1 MMTPRE
7 ARAVAKRMFGELAKI
22 PPRLSTPRGP
32 RLEDR
37 VVDNP
42 EFFERAAVLA
52 DVVLQSERPDVG
64 EALALAVAGRVSPYS
79 GRFARLGV
87 GTVVPAGT
95 EATELSNAV
104 FQAKNILFPSRRSPC
119 MPNRAALRR
128 LVVDAHGE
136 GREAR
141 EWLRTLWRE
150 MEVGC
155 GGGGPIRRTLDT
167 ANSAIRGYGVE
178 LTAYRTRDGDD
189 VVGFDFVNMGDMYSE
204 TVGFIYEPGRP
215 RTRRFLI
222 TTESDARADVER
234 RMRNR
239 GEWSRW

>member
-1 MMTPRE
+1 MTPRE
-7 ARAVAKRMFGELAKI
+7 ARAVAKKMFAELAKTS
-22 PPRLSTPRGP
+22 PRLSMPRGP

-42 EFFERAAVLA
+42 EFLERAAVLA
-52 DVVLQSERPDVG
+52 DVVLQSDRSDVG
-64 EALALAVAGRVSPYS
+64 EALALAVAGRVTPYS
-79 GRFARLGV
+79 QRFYQLGV
-87 GTVVPAGT
+87 GKLLPPGT
-95 EATELSNAV
+95 ETTELVDAV
-104 FQAKNILFPSRRSPC
+104 GQARSVLFPQRRSPR
-119 MPNRAALRR
+119 MPNRADLRR

-155 GGGGPIRRTLDT
+155 GGGRPAGRTLDT

-178 LTAYRTRDGDD
+178 LTAYRTHDGDD
-189 VVGFDFVNMGDMYSE
+189 VVGFDFVNTGDIYNE
-204 TVGFIYEPGRP
+204 TVGFIYEAGRP
-215 RTRRFLI
+215 RSRRFLI
-222 TTESDARADVER
+222 TTEGDVRADVER